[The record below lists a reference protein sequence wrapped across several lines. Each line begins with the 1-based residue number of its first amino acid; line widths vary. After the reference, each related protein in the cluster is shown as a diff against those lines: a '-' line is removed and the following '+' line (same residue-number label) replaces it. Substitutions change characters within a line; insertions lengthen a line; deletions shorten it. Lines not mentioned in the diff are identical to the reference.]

1 MPLTMLNAGQ
11 KATVRRVTGKDE
23 TRQFLASLG
32 FVEGGI
38 VSVINEINGN
48 VIVSVKDSRIALS
61 RSMAARILV

>member
-32 FVEGGI
+32 FVEGGV